1 MDAGDRELFERSVVQ
16 AVAAAVPSELG
27 ADLNRA
33 LHDLGWL
40 DALADDD
47 HAAVSTLFEQ
57 LGRRHAS
64 CAAIDHLLARAL
76 SDGTSAGADGGV
88 VLPALGGTTPPGL
101 LDRDHLGVA
110 GLATTRILDQG
121 SALVPTSVAA
131 GPPGNVGAVV
141 GVTLPTADLTLRP
154 VTGLDPD
161 LGLVEVTADL
171 SGVDAALAP
180 SLAWESGLALAQ
192 MAVGHELI
200 GASRTML
207 ELARVHAL
215 ERVQFGRPIAGFQ
228 AVRHRLADTLVAI
241 ESADALLSGAWE
253 DRSPATAAMAKA
265 TAGRAARTTARHCQQ
280 VLAGIG
286 FTTEH
291 DLHRY
296 VRRVLALDEL
306 FGSSRGLTAAVGS
319 DILATRRLPPLLP
332 L

>member
-1 MDAGDRELFERSVVQ
+1 
-16 AVAAAVPSELG
+16 
-27 ADLNRA
+27 
-33 LHDLGWL
+33 
-40 DALADDD
+40 
-47 HAAVSTLFEQ
+47 
-57 LGRRHAS
+57 
-64 CAAIDHLLARAL
+64 
-76 SDGTSAGADGGV
+76 
-88 VLPALGGTTPPGL
+88 
-101 LDRDHLGVA
+101 
-110 GLATTRILDQG
+110 
-121 SALVPTSVAA
+121 
-131 GPPGNVGAVV
+131 
-141 GVTLPTADLTLRP
+141 
-154 VTGLDPD
+154 
-161 LGLVEVTADL
+161 
-171 SGVDAALAP
+171 
-180 SLAWESGLALAQ
+180 

-228 AVRHRLADTLVAI
+228 AVRHRLADSLVAI
-241 ESADALLSGAWE
+241 ESAEALLGGSWE

-291 DLHRY
+291 DLHRD
-296 VRRVLALDEL
+296 VRRILALDEL